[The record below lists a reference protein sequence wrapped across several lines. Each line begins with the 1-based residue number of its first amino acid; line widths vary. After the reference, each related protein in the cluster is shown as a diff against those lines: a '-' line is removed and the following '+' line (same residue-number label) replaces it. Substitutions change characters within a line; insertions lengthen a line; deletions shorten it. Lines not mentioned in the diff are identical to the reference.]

1 MEQSLVNEGSVIFG
15 RVEHSVIS
23 TGVRIARGARV
34 TNSVVMPFA
43 RIGEDAVVD
52 HAILGPGSE
61 IAPLAR
67 VQGHEEAI
75 AVIAE
80 EETVLPEP
88 AAQQVG

>member
-1 MEQSLVNEGSVIFG
+1 M
-15 RVEHSVIS
+15 
-23 TGVRIARGARV
+23 

-67 VQGHEEAI
+67 VRGHAEAI
-75 AVIAE
+75 AVVAE
-80 EETVLPEP
+80 GETVLPEP
-88 AAQQVG
+88 VAAQQVG